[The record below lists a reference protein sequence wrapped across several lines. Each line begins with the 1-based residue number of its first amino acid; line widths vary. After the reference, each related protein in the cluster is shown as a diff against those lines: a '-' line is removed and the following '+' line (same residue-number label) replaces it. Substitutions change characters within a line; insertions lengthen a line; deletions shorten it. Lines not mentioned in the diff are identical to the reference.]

1 MISDPYGLCQWAFNW
16 YYWMDEKGD
25 ISDSHKHRA
34 IQVARDVEANG
45 IGLIPPNAVY
55 SKYWMKKRVEKIDAC
70 RSPMTDIAEH
80 NILDVCNKDNV
91 YRLGITPEI
100 YDEMER
106 Y

>member
-1 MISDPYGLCQWAFNW
+1 
-16 YYWMDEKGD
+16 MDEKGG

-34 IQVARDVEANG
+34 TQVTRDIEANG

-100 YDEMER
+100 YR
-106 Y
+106 RVYTVYR